1 MTIVDWVLA
10 TLAVSL
16 GATLQG
22 SVGFGLGLLGAPL
35 LMLIDPSL
43 VPAPLLCAALTL
55 TILLTHRE
63 RRSVVMRDLKWALS
77 GRLVGTVAGVAAL
90 TVLSGGRLELTLGV
104 LVLLGVA
111 MSASG
116 LHLPVTPRVLVGAG
130 ALSGFMGT
138 TVSIGAPPMA
148 LVYQRSS
155 GPRIRGTL
163 SAYFVVG
170 VMLSLVG
177 LRFVG
182 RFGTT
187 ELVLAVSL
195 LPGILIGFV
204 SSRHT
209 SGFFDRGYTRA
220 AVLLLSAATGL
231 AVILRQLV

>member
-1 MTIVDWVLA
+1 MTLVDWALA

-22 SVGFGLGLLGAPL
+22 SVGFGLGILGAPL
-35 LMLIDPSL
+35 LMLIDPRL

-63 RRSVVMRDLKWALS
+63 RRSVVLRDLKWALS
-77 GRLVGTVAGVAAL
+77 GRLVGTAAGAAAL
-90 TVLSGGRLELTLGV
+90 TVLSGDRLELTLGV

-116 LHLPVTPRVLVGAG
+116 LHLPVTPRVLLGAG

-155 GPRIRGTL
+155 GPSLRGTL

-170 VMLSLVG
+170 VILSLVG
-177 LRFVG
+177 LRLVG
-182 RFGTT
+182 RFGIT
-187 ELVLAVSL
+187 ELGLAASL
-195 LPGILIGFV
+195 LPGILIGFFT
-204 SSRHT
+204 SRHT
-209 SGFFDRGYTRA
+209 SGLFDRGYTRA
-220 AVLLLSAATGL
+220 AVLALSAATGL

>member
-1 MTIVDWVLA
+1 VTLVDWVLA

-22 SVGFGLGLLGAPL
+22 SVGFGLGILGAPL
-35 LMLIDPSL
+35 LMLIDPRL

-63 RRSVVMRDLKWALS
+63 RRSVVLRDLKWALA
-77 GRLVGTVAGVAAL
+77 GRLVGTVAGAAAL
-90 TVLSGGRLELTLGV
+90 TALSGGKLELTLGV

-116 LHLPVTPRVLVGAG
+116 LHLPVTPRVLMGAG

-170 VMLSLVG
+170 VILSLVG
-177 LRFVG
+177 LSVVG
-182 RFGTT
+182 RFGTA

-204 SSRHT
+204 ASRHT

-220 AVLLLSAATGL
+220 AVLVLSAATGL
-231 AVILRQLV
+231 VVILRQLV

>member
-1 MTIVDWVLA
+1 
-10 TLAVSL
+10 
-16 GATLQG
+16 
-22 SVGFGLGLLGAPL
+22 
-35 LMLIDPSL
+35 
-43 VPAPLLCAALTL
+43 
-55 TILLTHRE
+55 
-63 RRSVVMRDLKWALS
+63 
-77 GRLVGTVAGVAAL
+77 VGTVAGVAAL
-90 TVLSGGRLELTLGV
+90 TVLSGGRLEVTLGV

-155 GPRIRGTL
+155 GPSIRGTL

-170 VMLSLVG
+170 VILSLVG

-187 ELVLAVSL
+187 ELGLAFSL
-195 LPGILIGFV
+195 LPGVLIGFLI
-204 SSRHT
+204 SRHT
-209 SGFFDRGYTRA
+209 SGFFDRGYTRG